1 MANNLENIIRR
12 NADKATKAVTGAKP
26 NVNKASGKQ
35 VQKSSAN
42 KPKQKKKE
50 QKKEEKKPTWSEYA
64 SAQLN
69 KSSGGRT
76 HTSTTR
82 PAQRQNVNTQGVDK
96 NNPVLNALQYSAKR
110 RAKDFVDLVGSA
122 EKAQAQDD
130 VVYSGSGRFKHKV
143 TKQNLNAMSE
153 KDRNEFKRNK
163 IRQQTQA
170 FRTEQTSKQIDKS
183 MEKDLK
189 QGAKNFTK
197 DTVFKADYVPVVS
210 DVMKYQA
217 KKNAKTQ
224 KQQLKDSYT
233 TEKGNIDKWVEDLRA
248 EGVDVDHPENKA
260 IIEQTYAD
268 LDKWYKD
275 SKKDVNKEV
284 KNSGKIDLSGRDIYK
299 GGVKMVDE
307 MADYAIPYGATSKT
321 ALKGAEKLMVKG
333 AKAVGV
339 KTSKEASKDFAEKQI
354 RKAAMGKITEK
365 AAQRNINL
373 YNSAR
378 GAVSNTAK
386 ELTAN
391 AMQDATIGTGIDYA
405 KAKQQGLKGEQLK
418 DYMLTSAAM
427 NAVFGI
433 PMTAVAG
440 RAGAKEFKNQLGQ
453 SAVEGGNKAVA
464 DAVKLSKQE
473 AEEFIDLQGKINAG
487 KASVDDKVK
496 FEEIS
501 GKIEEQTSKLAVD
514 KKGNV
519 VKNTKEDVRAVLTP
533 EESSELV
540 SLRAKANAEK
550 LEGNDVNRL
559 VELQEQADNA
569 FKINESV
576 SKTVLDSAKKGEAVT
591 LDELENAVKFV
602 ERNGSVAETDK
613 AQRILEKAVKANKDR
628 VQKRIDAINKISKDT
643 GIEYRFVDDANMHKI
658 AQMNDKEYSPDS
670 MYHGMAVNENGKP
683 VVYIN
688 GDSNKSFYV
697 TIGHETLHAI
707 KSADETE
714 YKNFAEL
721 ITEYAEKNDPE
732 FKEIIDK
739 MKSNYK
745 SKELDEEIIAELVG
759 KHLFGETGEQ
769 LIKHIADTEPNIFKR
784 LYNYIKKM
792 FTGDDPELAKV
803 VESFN
808 KIYNETTSKN
818 ANNPLSAK
826 LSKEVPVKD
835 IPKQDKKVIID
846 KAFSEHTRYNNLDG
860 YGLYYSTSA
869 NYSGMCTVKP
879 DGSVEIVRAYDIRDA
894 GKDRGEYY
902 GIFEKPSGIDRRSI
916 DLGNGQRTG
925 VWSYANDGHR
935 REGGQAFGLDGRKQ
949 GKVDTDSYIRRS
961 DENRRR
967 GKSYYSESEEYE
979 KLIDSG
985 KVKEARQMLDEKA
998 KEYGFFRTKHDV
1010 TGEEVYLSL
1019 DGKHMKSADLV
1030 TYDSRNNPIEL
1041 GDRFDSTIE
1050 DVRFSKE
1057 KKTSKPKD
1065 EKLSRNK
1072 RIEGVER
1079 KQIVKELKAKQSEL
1093 GKKLVSEITK
1103 KNVDEFGF
1111 DVGHDVG
1118 KIVEIQTEIKRNDYE
1133 LYYKINGGE
1142 KSFVDINTEFSYV
1155 EEADIPYSMS
1165 EYLSFSDEK
1174 REIVLRTAKEKIDQ
1188 YEQILTKEAEGF
1200 WEGEDELLLN
1210 KTDDEGFVATSEWRK
1225 IKREGYSFG
1234 VGVKKDI
1241 DNVKDEKTFDSFL
1254 SSNDKYLYERITKDS
1269 KNKLDA
1275 LGVEELWRRKR
1286 LESARSEAKYLT
1298 PAEATRTLER
1308 AQWLEDDINTWFLDE
1323 RSRAKRGICNGI
1335 AEDNKLI
1342 NACWN
1347 VMYHNYKKL
1356 GGTDSFE
1363 KFLDSEVT
1371 LYRGVHGQ
1379 RVSENHIFSSYTL
1392 DRDVAD
1398 NFIEG
1403 NNDYAEEVARINVK
1417 PKETFGSM
1425 SFGEQKQ
1432 LNEAEVMIPR
1442 STLLDA
1448 EVEGQFVRFSK
1459 EKKTPKLKEA
1469 KSEQKPKKPKLKSIE
1484 KMTREELEKELKDLK
1499 KRTAMLEYTSQD
1511 ELTKKTIIE
1520 NDKRISKAEIRR
1532 KELEIDDVYRE
1543 IQDLYENDYSKYM
1556 PEEVEKINSLRERA
1570 YELASDIEEIKKKNK
1585 EKAIA
1590 RRKVTISENKRK
1602 KLLKD
1607 AKVSGEDVRFI
1618 PEEKLKAEAKK
1629 LSFSIKYGRR
1639 NGSPKKI
1646 TAVREERLRA
1656 VRNELDRR
1664 EIEST
1669 PNYSYIEDFYA
1680 NKKGNTIKED
1690 APKEHKPIMEKFKQ
1704 AWGDTRRN
1712 WEDSLVGFETMA
1724 KKNKDNVMLN
1734 QTNDARNADK
1744 IAGGMITV
1752 GMTNADKRIVGKS
1765 LNEIFTKEIRTNK
1778 EMRNDFSN
1786 YLYHKVALDRY
1797 KLGKDVFGHTSE
1809 QKLKG
1814 FIDEIEKKYGKEK
1827 IEAFEKDVRDYIDNL
1842 NEYYVERGVVSR
1854 ELMDNL
1860 KKDYPHYVPTNRV
1873 VELDDPLFSSGK
1885 VNYDAIDDGI
1895 KKAIGG
1901 DGAIEDLYKQMVG
1914 MTMSRVRS
1922 AEYNKLIEM
1931 YAKNS
1936 NIAVD
1941 ELKKMSPKD
1950 LKESE
1955 VYMDVKKKADGA
1967 EYKLS
1972 YYSNGKQITIPVDRQ
1987 TFLGYRDALGKGRN
2001 KLIDVLQSEGLR
2013 KAGTA
2018 FKAPI
2023 TDLNV
2028 VFGIR
2033 NGMRDLQQAVVN
2045 SKNTRWFARSVFEG
2059 DYGRML
2065 TDSNNPLRKIYDA
2078 NGGKWSSLMN
2088 YDDLAKLGVE
2098 KEPKGVIK
2106 WIEQFNSSIESV
2118 PRMSEF
2124 AGTLKRHADTQLKKK
2139 GYKNGLGDI
2148 KKEIEAKYG
2157 DFNSQKAQY
2166 EYYNKILDECDANV
2180 ISEAIRNANDI
2191 TLNFGRNGKYGKAFN
2206 SGFVPYMNPS
2216 LQGLSKLIRMF
2227 SEADAKQLTSF
2238 VGKFALFTQA
2248 PAIVNEWTL
2257 RDNEAYQNLPTREKD
2272 NNFFIWLGN
2281 DRFLKIPKPR
2291 ENAVLAEPIDYI
2303 YRAVLDKGQYGTMDE
2318 VKQMGK
2324 TALDNVGVTNP
2335 VTDNLFMPLVNTA
2348 RNKDWKGMDIESQY
2362 DIDKFESKDR
2372 YDETTTDIAIK
2383 LGKTKLA
2390 QHYNLSPKKI
2400 DNLFDSYTGF
2410 VYDWSKPLLTK
2421 QGRAEAS
2428 TSSNS
2433 TVGKV
2438 AKTAS
2443 QPVTSQFI
2451 KDGVF
2456 SNKNSQKFWDKYTKL
2471 DKAQNAKDLTDKQR
2485 KKAEEKFKDFQ
2496 NEYGAIS
2503 TLNRAINDARS
2514 DKSISNEQVRAMR
2527 KELNKMYNK
2536 AVNGEPIDDNT
2547 VNIMAKSLGTRKAL
2561 NNYLPDDDNVQYS
2574 WKEHYKDFKKDVG
2587 WKNLT
2592 KAERNKYAK
2601 HFLDV
2606 YNESVKTKKGFT
2618 NSYTDTPNYSVT
2630 GVVIADMQKNGKL
2643 SKKEAKKLML
2653 ATGVKEDSIKAF
2665 NEYAKNGGT
2674 PKTFAV
2680 TQKRV
2685 EKEVF
2690 DKDYEYLK
2698 YGVKNGTICMA
2709 LATSDKV
2716 TYKDRAYQISNL
2728 DGDHVAE
2735 QTNSAR
2741 GFASKYGHSTDDL
2754 QNLAKKCD
2762 SDKNGSLKRDEI
2774 ISTVSK
2780 QKKFSDEEKAMAYV
2794 LLGGNPKTN
2803 PFGSIG
2809 DYSIKEDTGMNLNGD
2824 SSSGGGGH
2832 RHRRGR
2838 RYGGGGHGGGSG
2850 SGSKDWNSWLKSYV
2864 GTDASA
2870 STKSSA
2876 KSVKN
2881 NTSSSALNE
2890 AYRKRVRKLM

>member
-333 AKAVGV
+333 AKTVGV

-440 RAGAKEFKNQLGQ
+440 RAGAKELKNQLGQ

-473 AEEFIDLQGKINAG
+473 AEDFIDLQGKINAG
-487 KASVDDKVK
+487 KASVEDKVK
-496 FEEIS
+496 FEEIR

-519 VKNTKEDVRAVLTP
+519 VKNTKEDVRAVLSP

-576 SKTVLDSAKKGEAVT
+576 SKTVLDSAKRGENVT

-658 AQMNDKEYSPDS
+658 AQRSDKEYSPDS

-714 YKNFAEL
+714 YKNFAKL

-732 FKEIIDK
+732 FKEIIGK
-739 MKSNYK
+739 MKSTYK
-745 SKELDEEIIAELVG
+745 SEELDEEIIAELVG

-792 FTGDDPELAKV
+792 FAGDDPELSKI

-808 KIYNETTSKN
+808 KIYNEASTSIEKN
-818 ANNPLSAK
+818 DNL
-826 LSKEVPVKD
+826 L
-835 IPKQDKKVIID
+835 
-846 KAFSEHTRYNNLDG
+846 YNNIEDG
-860 YGLYYSTSA
+860 YYG
-869 NYSGMCTVKP
+869 K
-879 DGSVEIVRAYDIRDA
+879 EII
-894 GKDRGEYY
+894 
-902 GIFEKPSGIDRRSI
+902 
-916 DLGNGQRTG
+916 N
-925 VWSYANDGHR
+925 
-935 REGGQAFGLDGRKQ
+935 
-949 GKVDTDSYIRRS
+949 
-961 DENRRR
+961 R
-967 GKSYYSESEEYE
+967 GKENIPDASGQVQRQPERPSESGVYGGGGNEPDVYFFAHNGDSIEAIAKKRANREYKIWSQEELDNLPTFYGE
-979 KLIDSG
+979 SSYDDALSYRD
-985 KVKEARQMLDEKA
+985 KVLAERQKPAQSAGSFNA
-998 KEYGFFRTKHDV
+998 K
-1010 TGEEVYLSL
+1010 
-1019 DGKHMKSADLV
+1019 
-1030 TYDSRNNPIEL
+1030 
-1041 GDRFDSTIE
+1041 
-1050 DVRFSKE
+1050 FSKE
-1057 KKTSKPKD
+1057 KKASNSKD

-1079 KQIVKELKAKQSEL
+1079 ERIVKELKEKQLEL

-1111 DVGHDVG
+1111 NIGHDVG

-1188 YEQILTKEAEGF
+1188 YEQIHTKEEEGF

-1210 KTDDEGFVATSEWRK
+1210 KTDDEGFVATSEWRE

-1269 KNKLDA
+1269 ENKLDA

-1298 PAEATRTLER
+1298 PAEATRTLES

-1403 NNDYAEEVARINVK
+1403 NYDYAEEVARIKVK

-1448 EVEGQFVRFSK
+1448 EVGGQFVRFSK
-1459 EKKTPKLKEA
+1459 EKKTSKPKEA
-1469 KSEQKPKKPKLKSIE
+1469 ESEQKPKKPKLKSIE
-1484 KMTREELEKELKDLK
+1484 KMTKEELEKELKDLK

-1570 YELASDIEEIKKKNK
+1570 YEIASEIEEIKKKNK

-1639 NGSPKKI
+1639 NGSSKKN

-1724 KKNKDNVMLN
+1724 KKNKDDVMLN

-1797 KLGKDVFGHTSE
+1797 ELGKDVFGHTSE

-1936 NIAVD
+1936 NIAVN

-2033 NGMRDLQQAVVN
+2033 NGLRDIQQAVVN
-2045 SKNTRWFARSVFEG
+2045 SKNTRWFARSVFGG
-2059 DYGRML
+2059 DFGRML
-2065 TDSNNPLRKIYDA
+2065 TDSNNPLRKVYDA

-2098 KEPKGVIK
+2098 KEPKGAIK
-2106 WIEQFNSSIESV
+2106 LIEQFNSTIESV

-2124 AGTLKRHADTQLKKK
+2124 AGTLKRHADTQFKKK

-2248 PAIVNEWTL
+2248 PAVVNEWTL

-2272 NNFFIWLGN
+2272 NNYFIYLGWLGA
-2281 DRFLKIPKPR
+2281 DDKFLKIPKPR
-2291 ENAVLAEPIDYI
+2291 ENAVLAEPIDYFFRYI
-2303 YRAVLDKGQYGTMDE
+2303 LDKGQYGTME
-2318 VKQMGK
+2318 ELKQMGK

-2348 RNKDWKGMDIESQY
+2348 RNKDWKGMDIESKY

-2428 TSSNS
+2428 TSSDS

-2643 SKKEAKKLML
+2643 GKKEAKKLML
-2653 ATGVKEDSIKAF
+2653 ATGAKEDSIKAF

-2838 RYGGGGHGGGSG
+2838 RHGGGGHGGGSG